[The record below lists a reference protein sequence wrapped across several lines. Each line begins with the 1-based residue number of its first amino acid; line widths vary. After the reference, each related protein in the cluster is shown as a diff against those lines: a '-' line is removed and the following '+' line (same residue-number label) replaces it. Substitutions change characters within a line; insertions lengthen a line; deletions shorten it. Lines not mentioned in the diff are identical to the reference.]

1 MISTVSRL
9 IESWKKS
16 LDQKKFAGA
25 VLMNLIKACD
35 SISHDLV
42 ILKMHPYGFSKNSL
56 IFFYSYF
63 KKKKTKG

>member
-16 LDQKKFAGA
+16 LDRKRFAGA
-25 VLMNLIKACD
+25 VLMDLTKACN

-42 ILKMHPYGFSKNSL
+42 ILKMHAYGFSKNSL

-63 KKKKTKG
+63 KKKIKG